1 MPYTYFF
8 FLYIIYVL
16 CIFAPLNLSQ
26 IYKDPQPMN
35 KVHMTRLKLQTYDK
49 ITIR

>member
-1 MPYTYFF
+1 MSYTYFF
-8 FLYIIYVL
+8 LNIIYVL
-16 CIFAPLNLSQ
+16 CIFASLNLSQ
-26 IYKDPQPMN
+26 IYKYPQSMN